1 MLSEFQV
8 GYITKPHG
16 LRGEVKV
23 YTTSD
28 DPDRFETLS
37 HVILRG
43 RGFDRSVKIE
53 RVRYVGDKTVLKLE
67 GINDVETAAQTVG
80 CDLMIPREEA
90 LELEEN
96 EYYIGDL
103 IGCRVFLEDGSLFG
117 VLTDV
122 LPTGAND
129 VYEVRMEDGK
139 TVLLP
144 AIRECILDVQPEEE
158 RIVIH
163 LMKGLL

>member
-37 HVILRG
+37 YVILRG
-43 RGFDRSVKIE
+43 RGYDRRVKIE

-67 GINDVETAAQTVG
+67 GIDDVETAAQTVG
-80 CDLMIPREEA
+80 CDLMVPREEA

-129 VYEVRMEDGK
+129 VYEVCMEDGK
-139 TVLLP
+139 KVLLP

>member
-1 MLSEFQV
+1 MLNEFQV
-8 GYITKPHG
+8 GYVTKTHG

-23 YTTSD
+23 YVTSD
-28 DPDRFETLS
+28 DPDRFETLDA
-37 HVILRG
+37 VIVRG
-43 RGFDRSVKIE
+43 RGTDRARKIE

-67 GINDVETAAQTVG
+67 GIDDVEAAAQIVG
-80 CDLMIPREEA
+80 CDLMIPREDA
-90 LELEEN
+90 MELEEN

-117 VLTDV
+117 TLTDV

-129 VYEVRMEDGK
+129 VYEVRMEDGG

-144 AIRECILDVQPEEE
+144 AIRECILEVHPEEE